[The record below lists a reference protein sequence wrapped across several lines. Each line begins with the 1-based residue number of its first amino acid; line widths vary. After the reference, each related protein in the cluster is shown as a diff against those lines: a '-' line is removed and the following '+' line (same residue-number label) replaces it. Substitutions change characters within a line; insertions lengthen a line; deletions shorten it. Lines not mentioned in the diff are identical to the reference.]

1 MLVKVLDGCRFNGH
15 YWVFVAPVTT
25 LAFNLEIRRG
35 ADQAWTQQNRQ
46 GDTAGARSDNLAFKC
61 N

>member
-25 LAFNLEIRRG
+25 LAFNLEIRAASGRV
-35 ADQAWTQQNRQ
+35 WTQQNEQ
-46 GDTAGARSDNLAFKC
+46 DHTAAAKSDNLAFEC

>member
-25 LAFNLEIRRG
+25 LAFNLEIRAAGGRV
-35 ADQAWTQQNRQ
+35 WTQRNRQ
-46 GDTAGARSDNLAFKC
+46 GHTAAAKSDNLAFEC